1 MISPRDVRLFGRGGS
16 SKLDC
21 RYRIEAG
28 ADERVRLTLHNVSLG
43 ESTTC
48 TSEPDPHTGRP
59 RCVQEMG
66 SREARLILYEAP
78 WRDVKLPRAC
88 LCDNT
93 SHLPLTHISSSRAL
107 EITFLIDQQ
116 APHEDFETLFF
127 YASFE
132 LVRSPECPRKQRV
145 RGEGDYYYY

>member
-1 MISPRDVRLFGRGGS
+1 M
-16 SKLDC
+16 
-21 RYRIEAG
+21 
-28 ADERVRLTLHNVSLG
+28 RLTLHNVSLG
-43 ESTTC
+43 ESTIC

-59 RCVQEMG
+59 RCVQEVG
-66 SREARLILYEAP
+66 SREARLVLYEAP

-107 EITFLIDQQ
+107 EITFLIEQQ

-132 LVRSPECPRKQRV
+132 LVRAPECPRKQRV
-145 RGEGDYYYY
+145 RGEGCYFTTQFINVQKTCTKLYIIFMSISNLKILFYR